1 MFGLRVYDAGFVSAS
16 SILGASQNELEEKLG
31 LSSFHI
37 KNFTDAV
44 ISHVLPKK
52 ISAWDMSQTGERDLK
67 HITSGCQNLDS
78 FLGGGLPVRGITEVT
93 GQSGSGKTQDSL
105 VDCVRYQLPSLL
117 SQRPIGLVVLDS
129 VASPFRAE
137 ESSMEN
143 KNLLYILGYRLHQLA
158 AAYNIAILAIN
169 QVTSVIGNNNLYGHS
184 GNVIPTLGLTWA
196 NLVTT
201 RLMIGRTDSYVQAE
215 QTEGS
220 KQVNKSSSK
229 TLVEYNMLG
238 NKIFKTQVLTDT
250 IPQCRSSSSPYIN
263 VPEKNC
269 IRQVGTSGRMDIKE
283 SPNSLQQMVSSSLCL
298 VSRIN
303 RSRPS
308 SAQQGKSSQ

>member
-1 MFGLRVYDAGFVSAS
+1 MMESTGFHKWTKNILNELDINPKIVVCAKKAGFVSAS

-93 GQSGSGKTQDSL
+93 GQSGSGKTQVALQLSLCAQLPPAAGGLGKGVAYICTESQFPTARLQQMVKHFKVKHSQGPASYTDGIFVHHIPEMDSL

-169 QVTSVIGNNNLYGHS
+169 Q
-184 GNVIPTLGLTWA
+184 
-196 NLVTT
+196 
-201 RLMIGRTDSYVQAE
+201 
-215 QTEGS
+215 
-220 KQVNKSSSK
+220 
-229 TLVEYNMLG
+229 MLG

-250 IPQCRSSSSPYIN
+250 IPQCRSSSSP
-263 VPEKNC
+263 
-269 IRQVGTSGRMDIKE
+269 
-283 SPNSLQQMVSSSLCL
+283 L
-298 VSRIN
+298 
-303 RSRPS
+303 
-308 SAQQGKSSQ
+308 

>member
-1 MFGLRVYDAGFVSAS
+1 MMESTGFHKWTKNILNELDINPKIVVCAKKAGFVSAS

-52 ISAWDMSQTGERDLK
+52 ISGVAYICTESQFPTARLQQMVK
-67 HITSGCQNLDS
+67 HFKVKHSQGPASYTD
-78 FLGGGLPVRGITEVT
+78 GIFVHHIPEM
-93 GQSGSGKTQDSL
+93 DSL

-229 TLVEYNMLG
+229 TLVEYNVRELEVMFCPWLG
-238 NKIFKTQVLTDT
+238 RKSCPFV
-250 IPQCRSSSSPYIN
+250 
-263 VPEKNC
+263 V
-269 IRQVGTSGRMDIKE
+269 TSKGIEDVE
-283 SPNSLQQMVSSSLCL
+283 
-298 VSRIN
+298 
-303 RSRPS
+303 
-308 SAQQGKSSQ
+308 